1 MTELELMIYGAI
13 FLAAVLFVEGL
24 FIILREGR
32 SASKRNANRRAR
44 LYARGMD
51 TERALFKLKR
61 NRLTG
66 EREGKDANKSPWL
79 RPLANLE
86 SLLDESGLMIS
97 TPRYLLITALVITAI
112 FAALRLLTDVPVVLS
127 ALLALPTG
135 GALPLLFVIRIKRT
149 RLAKFS
155 EQLPEAIDMIVRS
168 LRAGHPVRTA
178 FAMVAREMGD
188 PAGTEFGILLDEMT
202 YGLDLEE
209 ALHNMEQR
217 NDVPDLHYLVVTIN
231 LQSGTGGNL
240 AEILSNLA
248 TVIRDRYRMYKK
260 VRALS
265 AEGRLSAMVIAF
277 VPFFVVGVMW
287 FNSPSYYLEAA
298 EHRAFPLLIGFGV
311 FLYFFSM
318 FVIHR
323 IVNFRV

>member
-1 MTELELMIYGAI
+1 MTELELMIYGGI

-24 FIILREGR
+24 FLILRESRAAGQR
-32 SASKRNANRRAR
+32 TANRRAR
-44 LYARGMD
+44 LYAKGLD
-51 TERALFKLKR
+51 TKRALYKLKR
-61 NRLTG
+61 QRLTG
-66 EREGKDANKSPWL
+66 QPAGKEDQAPFL
-79 RPLANLE
+79 IRPLAKLDR
-86 SLLDESGLMIS
+86 LLDESGLMMS
-97 TPRYLLITALVITAI
+97 TPRYLFITALVIAAI
-112 FAALRLLTDVPVVLS
+112 FVALNLLTDVPAVLCALV
-127 ALLALPTG
+127 ALLTG
-135 GALPLLFVIRIKRT
+135 TALPLLLVIRTKRT

-155 EQLPEAIDMIVRS
+155 EQLPDAIDMIVRS

-178 FAMVAREMGD
+178 FSMVAREMQD
-188 PAGTEFGILLDEMT
+188 PVGTEFGILLDEMT
-202 YGLDLEE
+202 YGLDLED
-209 ALHNMEQR
+209 ALHNMERR

-248 TVIRDRYRMYKK
+248 SVIRDRYRMYKK

-287 FNSPSYYLEAA
+287 FNSPDYYLEAA
-298 EHRAFPLLIGFGV
+298 EHQAFPVLLGFGV